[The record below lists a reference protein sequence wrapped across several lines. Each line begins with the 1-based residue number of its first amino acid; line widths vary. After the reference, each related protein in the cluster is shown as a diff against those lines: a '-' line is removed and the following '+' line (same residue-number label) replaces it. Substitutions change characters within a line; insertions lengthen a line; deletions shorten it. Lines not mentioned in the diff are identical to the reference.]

1 MRTIFGL
8 IRYSFCCIRLFFFK
22 SDIKFVR
29 KKGLGSPDF
38 MAHWISF
45 AERIG
50 MPFVKTIKNYWVLFE
65 RYSLTRYRKT
75 TKQPHVHILGLGW
88 GPQLGILLE
97 NILILRILK
106 IYLTFYQKCSLHF
119 CQFNQILQPGYI
131 LHIWIFK
138 STIYFMYLLWL
149 QKYK

>member
-1 MRTIFGL
+1 MWPEIWFQVKKKGSVHSKVKSFLKKIDSNVLLKHRYTKCKAKFGKQGV
-8 IRYSFCCIRLFFFK
+8 IRYSFCCIIRLFFFK

-106 IYLTFYQKCSLHF
+106 IY
-119 CQFNQILQPGYI
+119 
-131 LHIWIFK
+131 
-138 STIYFMYLLWL
+138 
-149 QKYK
+149 